1 MNNFLVFSGTATQYL
16 TEKICKSL
24 GVPQGQ
30 INITRFADG
39 EFSVSVSGLSYVRA
53 VLKNDSFNATAK
65 NAVCALY
72 NYYAAAVAY
81 LAYLED

>member
-30 INITRFADG
+30 INITRFAD
-39 EFSVSVSGLSYVRA
+39 ERA
-53 VLKNDSFNATAK
+53 ADASR
-65 NAVCALY
+65 Y
-72 NYYAAAVAY
+72 RRRWWR
-81 LAYLED
+81 